1 MSNRTYYHYSES
13 FKREVVRRVQAG
25 DFGIVTARRHYG
37 IGSGNSIRKW
47 IKKYGN
53 PGLFNKKVIIM
64 NAKEQ
69 TKEKRQAQR
78 IKELEKALVE
88 LQLKHLE
95 AESYLSLACKELGE
109 EAAAFKKKVKGQDSD

>member
-13 FKREVVRRVQAG
+13 FKQEVVRRVQAG
-25 DFGIVTARRHYG
+25 DFGIGGARQHYG
-37 IGSGNSIRKW
+37 IGSENSIRKW
-47 IKKYGN
+47 IRKYGN
-53 PGLFNKKVIIM
+53 PALFNKKIVIM

-78 IKELEKALVE
+78 IKELEKALVD

-95 AESYLSLACKELGE
+95 AESYLSLACKQLGE
-109 EAAAFKKKVKGQDSD
+109 EEAAFKKKVKGEDSD

>member
-1 MSNRTYYHYSES
+1 MSDRTYYHYSDS
-13 FKREVVRRVQAG
+13 FKREVVQRIQAG
-25 DFGIVTARRHYG
+25 DFGIRTARHHYG
-37 IGSGNSIRKW
+37 IGSENSIRKW

-53 PGLFNKKVIIM
+53 PALFNKKVVIM

-69 TKEKRQAQR
+69 TKERRQAQR

-95 AESYLSLACKELGE
+95 AESYLSLACKQLGE
-109 EAAAFKKKVKGQDSD
+109 EEGAFKKKVKGQDSD

>member
-1 MSNRTYYHYSES
+1 MSDRTYYHYSDS
-13 FKREVVRRVQAG
+13 FKREVVQRIQAG
-25 DFGIVTARRHYG
+25 DFGIRTARRHYG
-37 IGSGNSIRKW
+37 IGSENSIRKW

-53 PGLFNKKVIIM
+53 PALFNKKVVIM

-95 AESYLSLACKELGE
+95 AESYLSLACKQLGE
-109 EAAAFKKKVKGQDSD
+109 EEGAFKKKVKGQDSD

>member
-1 MSNRTYYHYSES
+1 MSDRTYYHYSDS
-13 FKREVVRRVQAG
+13 FKREVVQRIQAG
-25 DFGIVTARRHYG
+25 DFGIRTARRHYG
-37 IGSGNSIRKW
+37 IGSENSIRKW

-53 PGLFNKKVIIM
+53 PALFNKKVVIM

-95 AESYLSLACKELGE
+95 AESYLSLACKQLGE
-109 EAAAFKKKVKGQDSD
+109 EEGAFKKKVKGQASD